1 MSILKVEVGSPV
13 TLHIAGAEEVEGQY
27 GPQIQFTAD
36 NGDRLFVGKDTALR
50 QLGRIGFTPE
60 TSVGQSLHFE
70 KVQKGNKTFLNINPA
85 PRSNGAQSGAKT
97 AATVSNGAGKNGGA
111 SGGSATPVGR
121 VALARRP
128 LVPLYEECLSAAK
141 AAVQKELGKAA
152 TTADV
157 MAGAATLFIQA
168 TRNDAPLHAVAAK
181 SQSPDDDSDSWT
193 DHDLGEH
200 DLPF

>member
-27 GPQIQFTAD
+27 GPQVQFTAD

-85 PRSNGAQSGAKT
+85 PRGNGAQSGAKT
-97 AATVSNGAGKNGGA
+97 AATVSNGAGKSVAGGA
-111 SGGSATPVGR
+111 TQ
-121 VALARRP
+121 ALRAPARRP

-181 SQSPDDDSDSWT
+181 SQSPADDFEEFPGALNDND
-193 DHDLGEH
+193 D